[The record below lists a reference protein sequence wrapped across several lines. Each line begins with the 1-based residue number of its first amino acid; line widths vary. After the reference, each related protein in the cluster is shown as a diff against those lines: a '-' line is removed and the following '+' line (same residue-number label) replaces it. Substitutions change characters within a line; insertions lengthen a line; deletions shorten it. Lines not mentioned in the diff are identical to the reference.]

1 MPSLV
6 LSTFTSFDGWKRIAQ
21 GDLASNVLAVK
32 RAIASGPAGPVLTF
46 DDRTGSVWEVDTR
59 GTEAEVLARLPQALG
74 RHDVPEAQ
82 ATDADSPPAAPRGR
96 GRPKLGVVAREVTL
110 LPRHWDWLS
119 AQPGGASV
127 ALRKLVEEAKRSTA
141 TRDDQRKTQERAYR
155 FMSVIAGNLAHF
167 EDSTRAL
174 FAADMNQ
181 FTQLTAEWPV
191 DVRDYARRLANDDTP
206 EPSPHAMT
214 DKRSLKQ
221 NYLETT
227 IRAGVYAIK
236 NTVTGR
242 TLVAGNMNVEG
253 VLNRHRFELRH
264 GTHRNVLLS
273 QDWAAHGESSFTF
286 EVLDR
291 VKPRE
296 DSTFDVARELDDLV
310 ALWRQEIPCQ
320 GDRGYDVSRSAS

>member
-1 MPSLV
+1 MPSLAP
-6 LSTFTSFDGWKRIAQ
+6 SSYTSFDGWKRIAQ
-21 GDLASNVLAVK
+21 GDLARNVLAVK

-59 GTEAEVLARLPQALG
+59 GTEAEVLARLPQEPERNDLS
-74 RHDVPEAQ
+74 EAQ
-82 ATDADSPPAAPRGR
+82 DADSPSAAPRGR

-141 TRDDQRKTQERAYR
+141 TRDGQRKTQERAYR
-155 FMSVIAGNLAHF
+155 FMSVMAGNLAHF

-191 DVRDYARRLANDDTP
+191 DVRDYARRLTCDDIP
-206 EPSPHAMT
+206 EPSPHTMT
-214 DKRSLKQ
+214 DKRLLKQ

-242 TLVAGNMNVEG
+242 VLVAGSMNVEG

-264 GTHRNVLLS
+264 GTHRNALLS
-273 QDWAAHGESSFTF
+273 QDCAAHGESSFTF

-291 VKPRE
+291 IKPRE
-296 DSTFDVARELDDLV
+296 DSTFDVARELDELV
-310 ALWRQEIPCQ
+310 ALWRQEMACE
-320 GDRGYDVSRSAS
+320 GDRGYEVIRSTS